1 MSVELRRTFLIAL
14 GGWPWLSVRCNKM
27 VKALPQMPV
36 ERNKMTD
43 CQLGFQNTLRFVC
56 CARQSGA
63 YPGFFNKKRLR
74 NITKCTRWMPMT
86 VDCRLI
92 SSVFSPVSLTVCWK
106 LFIFLCGERHC
117 ENKMFCKRTQ
127 NNDPAKTRL
136 KIVRLFLFLWDLP
149 ETKHF

>member
-1 MSVELRRTFLIAL
+1 
-14 GGWPWLSVRCNKM
+14 M

-36 ERNKMTD
+36 EGNKKTD

-56 CARQSGA
+56 CATQTGA

-74 NITKCTRWMPMT
+74 SITTCTRWMPMT
-86 VDCRLI
+86 VHNRFI
-92 SSVFSPVSLTVCWK
+92 SSVFSQVSLTLCWN

-117 ENKMFCKRTQ
+117 ENKVSCKRTQ

-136 KIVRLFLFLWDLP
+136 KIVRVLLFLWDLP